1 MFIVSSSFIGN
12 FKIGDN
18 INYNLKVLKAL
29 YHSRNFLPEDGRV
42 YLEKPITVILVS
54 ICEALM
60 YDFIFRSKSFTREGI
75 DGLDDEQLELLRNQK
90 SYSMEDKIKLIQNL
104 NLLKTN
110 DTKVYQYLG
119 YLVKLRNRIHIQNE
133 FQNLEL
139 DEVNAFT
146 VSRRVEAEKMLEL
159 FMRKLGSLYP
169 RPQHIVMSQF
179 VEDFELPWNAH
190 F

>member
-1 MFIVSSSFIGN
+1 MFKIQNTFIGN

-18 INYNLKVLKAL
+18 IHYNLDVLRAL
-29 YHSRNFLPEDGRV
+29 YSSRDLLPENQRP
-42 YLEKPITVILVS
+42 YLEKPITVIVVS
-54 ICEALM
+54 ICEALIH
-60 YDFIFRSKSFTREGI
+60 DFIGRSKSFTREGI
-75 DGLDDEQLELLRNQK
+75 NGLSEGELESLRNQK
-90 SYSMEDKIKLIQNL
+90 SHNMENKIKLIKDL
-104 NLLKTN
+104 DLLKTS
-110 DTKVYQYLG
+110 DPRVYQYLG

-159 FMRKLGSLYP
+159 FMRRLGSLYP
-169 RPQHIVMSQF
+169 RPEHIVMSQF
-179 VEDFELPWNAH
+179 VDDFELPWKAH